1 MNSIKQIIKQLIS
14 ATANLIPIRTRLSP
28 LAARDTLSCFSSK
41 PTGTCYTSNV
51 INLQYDLQIII
62 PCYNVEKWVKRC
74 LESVLNQRT
83 KYNILVSIVNDGST
97 DGTENVIRGV
107 MERYSC
113 ARCSSDFSHAT
124 KPKPQCSEAVE
135 QQWYVAVPGRGGY
148 TIELKNQENQG
159 FSGARNTALKEIKG
173 TYVTFLDSDDV
184 VEKGSIDTMLDVAFK
199 SNAEILQGG
208 WYEFNDDGLRKEK
221 IVNTLS
227 GFPWGKLYKYNVI
240 EHFQFPEGFWFED
253 TPLSFILAA
262 LPYKTEVIQDIVYGY
277 RLNPEGISATA
288 GKKKRSVESYWITEE
303 CLEEFEKFS
312 VKYDQRAY
320 EYLLRQSITNGCRV
334 RHQPKRIREAI
345 FVLTE
350 GLMEKYFLGFRI
362 EVDEMKKIEKAL
374 RKRQFVKFDL
384 LILGK

>member
-1 MNSIKQIIKQLIS
+1 MV
-14 ATANLIPIRTRLSP
+14 
-28 LAARDTLSCFSSK
+28 C
-41 PTGTCYTSNV
+41 
-51 INLQYDLQIII
+51 
-62 PCYNVEKWVKRC
+62 
-74 LESVLNQRT
+74 
-83 KYNILVSIVNDGST
+83 
-97 DGTENVIRGV
+97 
-107 MERYSC
+107 
-113 ARCSSDFSHAT
+113 RCSWS
-124 KPKPQCSEAVE
+124 
-135 QQWYVAVPGRGGY
+135 GGGY

-159 FSGARNTALKEIKG
+159 LSGARNTALKEIKG

-288 GKKKRSVESYWITEE
+288 GRKKRSVESYWITEE
-303 CLEEFEKFS
+303 CLEEFEKFG
-312 VKYDQRAY
+312 VMYDQRAY
-320 EYLLRQSITNGCRV
+320 EYLLRQSIMNGCRV
-334 RHQPKRIREAI
+334 RHQSKRIREAI
-345 FVLTE
+345 FVLTA
-350 GLMEKYFLGFRI
+350 GLMEKYFPGFRTEI
-362 EVDEMKKIEKAL
+362 DEMKKIEKAL
-374 RKRQFVKFDL
+374 RKRQFIKFDL